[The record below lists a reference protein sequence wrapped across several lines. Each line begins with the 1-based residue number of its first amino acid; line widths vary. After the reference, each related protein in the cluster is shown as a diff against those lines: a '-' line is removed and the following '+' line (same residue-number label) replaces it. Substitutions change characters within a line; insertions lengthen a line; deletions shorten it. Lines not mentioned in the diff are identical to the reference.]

1 MRRTAVPTGYAFALA
16 VVLLA
21 NVLRDISTTM
31 PHQLSDETAFLLS
44 AKYFLQW
51 DLVLSLGYVPVPGLI
66 FLKLA
71 SYVAAS
77 DDYYILAKVL
87 NASLLTL
94 AAVPAFL
101 VARRVMPP
109 AQAGLASVLVAVT
122 PPTIYGAYFT
132 PEAAYIFMFWVF
144 SAGSLAALE
153 ALAEQVT
160 IANPSVPSGSHV
172 LAMGSGALGGIAFLI
187 KPHAAAL
194 GMAYV
199 ASVVVLML
207 AGLARPDDRKRRR
220 GGEWASLGLA
230 VLNIGA
236 FAAGAVFT
244 VLLVG
249 RILGDAWLAAFDVK
263 LYSTLISHST
273 QTTWRS
279 MNVGPIATLMVWH
292 VAAIVAALALPAV
305 AAVAATVRDRFP
317 VSSGRTRTTRAQADT
332 NTRVVTV
339 FTLTTLVLLVLMTA
353 KATVDFHAI
362 YGHSNV
368 LDRLNVRYYSFALPL
383 LVFIAAGPAGRTTR
397 QATSRSIDPIAGAAT
412 AALAIACMLITQR
425 NTFTFI
431 DAPDLTFLSS
441 GNGTVVAVAVV
452 VLLVALSSIADSA
465 RPWWILA
472 LWGLMSLLNVGL
484 AVSLQQNQDRPQIG
498 DRGVM
503 ALKGL
508 FNRQELDH
516 GIIVAGR
523 NSVAAARV
531 AFALASRSPVVPTTT
546 DMRARVGADTRWVL
560 LLGDRSGAG
569 LDAPVVQ
576 AGDSSIYLTNR
587 KRQPE
592 SAGEASNA
600 YSFAAAASWA
610 PTAYPAND
618 PEPWGIWL
626 TGTSSHIAFPTPL
639 PARGRLTVRANV
651 LEPTQQSPVTIHVCG
666 ASHELKLTATL
677 ADHAVDYAC
686 DRPVDGIDFTH
697 MHPLSPRSLRL
708 SDDARDLSLALSAI
722 RSTSR

>member
-1 MRRTAVPTGYAFALA
+1 MQRAGFPHGYALALA

-21 NVLRDISTTM
+21 NVLRDLSTTM

-77 DDYYILAKVL
+77 DHYYIVAKVL
-87 NASLLTL
+87 NACLLTL

-101 VARRVMPP
+101 VARRLMPP

-132 PEAAYIFMFWVF
+132 PEAAYIVMFWVF
-144 SAGSLAALE
+144 SAASLASLE
-153 ALAEQVT
+153 ALAKRVT
-160 IANPSVPSGSHV
+160 TTNPATSPESHA
-172 LAMGSGALGGIAFLI
+172 LAMGSGAVGGIAFLV

-199 ASVVVLML
+199 ASVAVLTLL
-207 AGLARPDDRKRRR
+207 ALARPDDPKRRR
-220 GGEWASLGLA
+220 GRVWFPLGLA
-230 VLNIGA
+230 VLDITA

-244 VLLVG
+244 VLLAG
-249 RILGDAWLAAFDVK
+249 RILAGSWLAAFDVK

-279 MNVGPIATLMVWH
+279 MNVGAIATLMMWH
-292 VAAIVAALALPAV
+292 AAAIVAALALPAV
-305 AAVAATVRDRFP
+305 AAVAAAVRDRFP
-317 VSSGRTRTTRAQADT
+317 VSSGRTPMTRGQV
-332 NTRVVTV
+332 NFPTRVVTV
-339 FTLTTLVLLVLMTA
+339 FTFTTLVLLVLMTA

-362 YGHSNV
+362 YGRSNV

-383 LVFIAAGPAGRTTR
+383 LVFIAAGPAGRTTW
-397 QATSRSIDPIAGAAT
+397 QATSRSIDRIAGVAA
-412 AALAIACMLITQR
+412 AALAVACMLITQR

-452 VLLVALSSIADSA
+452 VLLVALSRIGESA

-484 AVSLQQNQDRPQIG
+484 AGSLQQNQDRPHTG

-531 AFALASRSPVVPTTT
+531 AFALASRSPVVPTTA
-546 DMRARVGADTRWVL
+546 DMRTRIGADTRWVL
-560 LLGDRSGAG
+560 LLGDRSGAV

-587 KRQPE
+587 KQQPE
-592 SAGEASNA
+592 SDGEASNT
-600 YSFAAAASWA
+600 YSFAAAASGA
-610 PTAYPAND
+610 PTANPAND

-626 TGTSSHIAFPTPL
+626 TGTTSHIAFPKPL
-639 PARGRLTVRANV
+639 PARGRLAVRANV
-651 LEPTQQSPVTIHVCG
+651 LEPTRQSPVTLHVCG

-677 ADHAVDYAC
+677 ADYAVDYAC

-722 RSTSR
+722 RSTTR